1 MIHQLRIYE
10 IFEHN
15 KAAFHDRFRDHA
27 SRIMKSYGFD
37 IVATW
42 EAKTADRTEFVY
54 LLAWPDEQM
63 MHRVW
68 GEFRADEERKKIKKL
83 TNAQHGDLVG
93 VIEERTLVPT
103 NYGSSIRRTK
113 LENK

>member
-10 IFEHN
+10 IFAKN

-42 EAKTADRTEFVY
+42 EGRMGERTEFAY
-54 LLAWPDEQM
+54 LLSWPDEDTLRRAWAQ
-63 MHRVW
+63 
-68 GEFRADEERKKIKKL
+68 FRADQEWIRIKQV
-83 TNAQHGDLVG
+83 TNAEHGDPVG
-93 VIEERTLVPT
+93 EIQDRMLVPT
-103 NYGSSIRRTK
+103 SYGPTIAKSEET
-113 LENK
+113 